1 MHEGA
6 VLAPAPTRGSPNAP
20 TSLEAD
26 AAVAPRPAGLNAA
39 DLHEMAH
46 HDVTA
51 KSKSVMDLIQEDFPR
66 TPSPVLAQRRQH
78 TPPPS
83 LQQQPPPPPPPQ
95 ALAQRMQAEA
105 DASRPPSMAPPAGPS
120 SVTSTLENLSASI
133 QALALPDGHDGER
146 ARAPDAAMMHGMP
159 PATAGAARGANGSMR
174 VYPPGEPGY
183 PGGYVAP
190 QYPQAGA
197 YMAQAHPV
205 YSPYGQQPMQ
215 PGLHAPG
222 YAYGMAR
229 PNDAMAHHTDYSS
242 RNPRLAQV
250 APPPEYMSM
259 PTPNPYWHS
268 GGASAP
274 RASAHVAPHM
284 SNGVMAPAPPREV
297 FMYYSYSSA
306 SQQQQPM
313 SQPAMM
319 YGGGAPSHVP
329 PGGVDHR
336 IEDEKAPPRK
346 ERGAPGPKT
355 WKKGGGGSGRS
366 SLLEEFRSTHG
377 KTRAWELE
385 EICGQIVAFC
395 QDQHG
400 SRYIQQRL
408 ETAGDGEKQAIFI
421 EVLPRASELMID
433 VFGNYV
439 IQKLFEHGA
448 WRVFRRDSREQFG
461 TPNIFPRAP
470 LPQAPRH
477 SAKASRSC

>member
-1 MHEGA
+1 
-6 VLAPAPTRGSPNAP
+6 
-20 TSLEAD
+20 
-26 AAVAPRPAGLNAA
+26 
-39 DLHEMAH
+39 
-46 HDVTA
+46 
-51 KSKSVMDLIQEDFPR
+51 
-66 TPSPVLAQRRQH
+66 
-78 TPPPS
+78 
-83 LQQQPPPPPPPQ
+83 
-95 ALAQRMQAEA
+95 
-105 DASRPPSMAPPAGPS
+105 
-120 SVTSTLENLSASI
+120 
-133 QALALPDGHDGER
+133 
-146 ARAPDAAMMHGMP
+146 
-159 PATAGAARGANGSMR
+159 
-174 VYPPGEPGY
+174 
-183 PGGYVAP
+183 
-190 QYPQAGA
+190 
-197 YMAQAHPV
+197 
-205 YSPYGQQPMQ
+205 
-215 PGLHAPG
+215 
-222 YAYGMAR
+222 
-229 PNDAMAHHTDYSS
+229 
-242 RNPRLAQV
+242 
-250 APPPEYMSM
+250 
-259 PTPNPYWHS
+259 
-268 GGASAP
+268 
-274 RASAHVAPHM
+274 
-284 SNGVMAPAPPREV
+284 
-297 FMYYSYSSA
+297 MYYSYSSA

-461 TPNIFPRAP
+461 TQKTFPRAP